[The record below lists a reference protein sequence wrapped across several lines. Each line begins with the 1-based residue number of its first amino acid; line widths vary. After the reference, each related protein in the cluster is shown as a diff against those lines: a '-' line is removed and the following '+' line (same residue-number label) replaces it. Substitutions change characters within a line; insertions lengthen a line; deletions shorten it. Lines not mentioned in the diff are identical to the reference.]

1 MSMHQIEDM
10 IENSVRMLSNCT
22 GSEINGLSLRD
33 ICYHLYQLQDLF
45 DCGYTMLRVREEL
58 ERMGFLASIAV
69 EKLPQNERDAARRLT
84 GGSGFLPSGVYIDGN
99 SGLAY
104 LDYGNP
110 SWNTFI
116 EAGTLSHPQM
126 GDIPQIDVLQLA
138 EIMISLAAQQR
149 ETGSDNGEIAAS
161 TLLYWYALLPTVM
174 TVSGY
179 EGQVEEERIIRLR
192 DMAAVPEAFEQAGIL
207 WLTSELEDLADLADE
222 DLDCFANWA
231 EPYLQWKKEAEDTQ
245 EYPGSEFS
253 EQEQMELFIASLNH
267 EDYSQADF
275 IARRLD
281 EPSRSFGQIN
291 AAMSF
296 YTAQIDQPEQTDTP
310 QPHNI
315 MTLTEVEEK
324 LIELTES
331 EFSVAVKSQLYLH
344 LAQCRFLLKKL
355 PSAIDSLNL
364 AFAPAADKLLQTEDA
379 EMQQVQMAYLTASY
393 YMVLICNLNK
403 AVWDKVSLPTW
414 LLPLKEA
421 LQVVQ
426 STVDETAISAEQCCN
441 MALLLLVENKL
452 EAARDWLDRAEQK
465 KPDRQER
472 QIINT
477 MRRKLTEMDKA

>member
-84 GGSGFLPSGVYIDGN
+84 GGSGFLPSGVYVDGD

-149 ETGSDNGEIAAS
+149 ETGSDNGEIAVS

-174 TVSGY
+174 AVSGY

-231 EPYLQWKKEAEDTQ
+231 EPYLQWKKEAEDTP

-267 EDYSQADF
+267 GYYSQADF

-281 EPSRSFGQIN
+281 EPSRSFGRIN

-364 AFAPAADKLLQTEDA
+364 AFAPAADKLL
-379 EMQQVQMAYLTASY
+379 
-393 YMVLICNLNK
+393 
-403 AVWDKVSLPTW
+403 
-414 LLPLKEA
+414 
-421 LQVVQ
+421 
-426 STVDETAISAEQCCN
+426 
-441 MALLLLVENKL
+441 
-452 EAARDWLDRAEQK
+452 
-465 KPDRQER
+465 
-472 QIINT
+472 
-477 MRRKLTEMDKA
+477 